1 MTPALL
7 AAPFLGEVERMFPDQ
22 EIQVRPIG
30 PDELVVEDWVRAKCQ
45 YGCLNYG
52 KNLSCPP
59 FSQEPD
65 ATRRMLS
72 EYTWALWIVAKTD
85 YQVAEASWRI
95 ESAAFFQGHY
105 KAFGMAAGPCK
116 ICPTCDLANGCR
128 FPNRAR
134 PAMESLGIN
143 VIATAEALGYTPRIV
158 QPGEWCTQFFGCVL
172 VD

>member
-1 MTPALL
+1 MTPATLAEPLL
-7 AAPFLGEVERMFPDQ
+7 AEAEQLFADEA
-22 EIQVRPIG
+22 IQVRAIASG
-30 PDELVVEDWVRAKCQ
+30 DLAVEDWVRTKCQ

-72 EYTWALWIVAKTD
+72 EYSWALWITGETD
-85 YQVAEASWRI
+85 YQVAEASWRL
-95 ESAAFFQGHY
+95 ESTAFFLGYY

-116 ICPTCDLANGCR
+116 LCPTCDLSNGCR

-134 PAMESLGIN
+134 PAMEALGIN
-143 VIATAEALGYTPRIV
+143 VITTAEAFGYTPRIV